1 MDTNDLLFV
10 RACKSLNPRVR
21 LQSVFRHLYNNDEPA
36 SNMHLA
42 LILSEICD
50 KYNLLSSS
58 KMISELHPRY
68 GRYTMSMYAEPMPY
82 EDRVFQLV
90 LSTLRFSNVDKF
102 DDYIPTLKYRRAA

>member
-1 MDTNDLLFV
+1 METNDLLFV
-10 RACKSLNPRVR
+10 RACKSLDPYVR
-21 LQSVFRHLYNNDEPA
+21 LETLYRRIYLSEP
-36 SNMHLA
+36 SKGNLS

-82 EDRVFQLV
+82 EDRVFQLM